1 MNNMKYTLIENYFS
15 TSLFQEIVQTYF
27 DTVLGEL
34 LQKHSIIEAK
44 GLFVKNDKVMKNDF
58 DMPYH
63 IHILNGLIPSL
74 LIYEKYLLEKDWIKT
89 KEAELY
95 IKTFIL
101 GYTFHD
107 ANKLLNINDLQNAI
121 QELDKTI
128 DQYASIK
135 VFYPDFE
142 QHKGDV
148 YFLCLSDEDRTSVLA
163 NQYKITLS
171 EIHIKEVLAMLCKFA
186 DSIASNQNLDSV
198 EAFYKSISKSLS
210 IISGINTLPISY
222 VKINPNPYTLLSQN
236 ILQSARQVLALS
248 GKKIFQAL
256 RNGFVYFGED
266 ITETEVRQIQLK
278 STQVSSDIDPIGLT
292 KIDAQKCSFGFI
304 GSVDF
309 TKEVLEKISVVYG
322 DKFFALSPNG
332 KDKIK
337 SFVDFVNL
345 NSKLIE
351 AYNLPIKV
359 SIQNDKLYLNI
370 DKESCEDWHLIF
382 FKLYCLNKIQWL
394 NAKQNTKWKDDFEEW
409 QNRNVELISE
419 IILNEDNEESKV
431 AITNTLVLK
440 DYIEANTNSS
450 SSLLKTYL
458 NIIKTYSLIIEKDE
472 DEIEDYI
479 QELENEIISS
489 FTGELKENNLVK
501 DFFERY
507 FNFKGNN
514 SIIAFNNYNPVIPEK
529 GKMCAFTGG
538 IGLKEYKE
546 DVAFSMKARGFSN
559 RTITTLNNNTSHISD
574 LYSEENKLRISNFS
588 NSSDSSLLIYNDFFE
603 TTLDIDRDILRAC
616 VKAKNINAVIDGT
629 VFLNKDAKFQY
640 NVDYNLNFSKIESYK
655 KKNTD
660 SSADCAFWLVR
671 THLLMVKE
679 LGIRSYVTGI
689 MSPYIPHKEAF
700 RYENSPRF
708 IQQLGWDKVRLIE
721 VDTVLEEISLILTLG
736 ISQLKS
742 NILKI
747 AEGRN
752 AYFTIYYLIKDDE
765 DKNKVYDKLRKFI
778 INYPK
783 LFTGMTVTEK
793 LAELATKIT
802 MIGYS
807 SSGSDETWLIR
818 KALEFVRKEVKQGF
832 GREDVIQKTCGSI
845 YKSIRLDD
853 YVNTDAIKEFATAV
867 YDELFVKEWKE
878 KLPNLNREKDW
889 IYQFAFLYKEKCL
902 EKWDLITAKNIK
914 DKLQK
919 EGKELSEQNIRA
931 ALKGDK
937 KEKHTDKYINLILK
951 NQ

>member
-1 MNNMKYTLIENYFS
+1 MEYKLIENYFT

-34 LQKHSIIEAK
+34 LQKHSIVEAK
-44 GLFVKNDKVMKNDF
+44 GMFVKNNKVIKDDF

-74 LIYEKYLLEKDWIKT
+74 LVYEKYLNEKDWINT
-89 KEAELY
+89 KDAELY
-95 IKTFIL
+95 IKIFIL

-107 ANKLLNINDLQNAI
+107 ANKLLNINSLQIAI
-121 QELDKTI
+121 KELDNSI
-128 DQYASIK
+128 DKYSSIK
-135 VFYPDFE
+135 IFFPDFDK
-142 QHKGDV
+142 HKYDV

-171 EIHIKEVLAMLCKFA
+171 ETHIKEVLALLCKCA
-186 DSIASNQNLDSV
+186 DSIASNQNFDSI

-222 VKINPNPYTLLSQN
+222 VEINPNPYTLLSQN

-248 GKKIFQAL
+248 GKKVFQAL

-266 ITETEVRQIQLK
+266 INEKEVRQIQLK

-309 TKEVLEKISVVYG
+309 TKEVLEKISYEYG

-337 SFVDFVNL
+337 SFAEFVNL
-345 NSKLIE
+345 NTKLIE

-370 DKESCEDWHLIF
+370 DNESYEDWHFNF

-394 NAKQNTKWKDDFEEW
+394 NAKQNSKWKDNFEEW
-409 QNRNVELISE
+409 QKKNVELISE
-419 IILNEDNEESKV
+419 IILNSDNEENEV
-431 AITNTLVLK
+431 TIADTLTLK
-440 DYIEANTNSS
+440 GYIEANTNSS

-458 NIIKTYSLIIEKDE
+458 NIIKTYSLIIEKDD

-501 DFFERY
+501 GFFARY

-514 SIIAFNNYNPVIPEK
+514 SIDAFDDYNPVIPEK
-529 GKMCAFTGG
+529 GEMCAFTGG

-559 RTITTLNNNTSHISD
+559 RTITSLNNNASHISD
-574 LYSEENKLRISNFS
+574 LYSEENKLRKSNFS
-588 NSSDSSLLIYNDFFE
+588 NIDANIVIYNDFFE
-603 TTLDIDRDILRAC
+603 TTLEIDRDILAAC
-616 VKAKNINAVIDGT
+616 VKAKNIKVLEDTSIQFDKN
-629 VFLNKDAKFQY
+629 AKFLY
-640 NVDYNLNFSKIESYK
+640 NLYNLNFDKIAPNIESNFYFIR
-655 KKNTD
+655 KN
-660 SSADCAFWLVR
+660 
-671 THLLMVKE
+671 LLMVKE
-679 LGIRSYVTGI
+679 LGVRSYITGV
-689 MSPYIPHKEAF
+689 MSPYLPHKEAF
-700 RYENSPRF
+700 RYENAPRF
-708 IQQLGWDKVRLIE
+708 LQLLGWNKVRLIE
-721 VDTVLEEISLILTLG
+721 VNNVLEEISLVLTLG
-736 ISQLKS
+736 SSRLDG
-742 NILKI
+742 NLLKI
-747 AEGRN
+747 SENRN
-752 AYFTIYYLIKDDE
+752 AYFSLYYLLKEDD
-765 DKNKVYDKLRKFI
+765 KKKVYDKLRKFI
-778 INYPK
+778 NNNPK
-783 LFTGMTVTEK
+783 LFTSMTVTEK
-793 LAELATKIT
+793 LAELAIKIT
-802 MIGYS
+802 LIGYS
-807 SSGSDETWLIR
+807 SSGSEETWLIR
-818 KALEFVRKEVKQGF
+818 KALEYVRKEIKQGF

-845 YKSIRLDD
+845 YKTMRLD

-867 YDELFVKEWKE
+867 YDELFEKEWKGR
-878 KLPNLNREKDW
+878 LPNLNREKDW
-889 IYQFAFLYKEKCL
+889 IYQFAFLYREKSL
-902 EKWDLITAKNIK
+902 EKIDNITANKIK
-914 DKLQK
+914 DELTKSNIPLTK
-919 EGKELSEQNIRA
+919 ENI
-931 ALKGDK
+931 LIYLK
-937 KEKHTDKYINLILK
+937 KEKKDKYADKYINQILN